1 MRHGPWG
8 RHDIFGGRFGWPV
21 APVFEGEEFVHPPM
35 HYRFHRFFP
44 RRRFW

>member
-1 MRHGPWG
+1 MRRGMWN
-8 RHDIFGGRFGWPV
+8 RYDVFGGRFGWPV
-21 APVFEGEEFVHPPM
+21 APMPYGEEFDYMPM